1 VVSEDLQKEIE
12 RLKQENEKLKADKKK
27 AKDIYFK
34 VSQKGAVSAYGLGRF
49 PVTLY
54 QEQWIKLLDRKE
66 QILEFIEENASELK
80 TKE

>member
-1 VVSEDLQKEIE
+1 MSEDLQKEIE
-12 RLKQENEKLKADKKK
+12 RLKQENEKLKQDKKK
-27 AKDIYFK
+27 SKDIFFK

-54 QEQWIKLLDRKE
+54 QEQWTRLLEKKDD
-66 QILEFIEENASELK
+66 ILEFIQENESQLK

>member
-1 VVSEDLQKEIE
+1 MTEDLQKEIE
-12 RLKQENEKLKADKKK
+12 RLKLENEKLKQDKKK
-27 AKDIYFK
+27 SKDIFFK

-54 QEQWIKLLDRKE
+54 QEQWTRLLDKKE
-66 QILEFIEENASELK
+66 DILEFIQENESQLK

>member
-1 VVSEDLQKEIE
+1 MSEDLQKEIE